1 MVKLPRLALFLGA
14 GLLVSSSAAAYT
26 PKTAAGGA
34 PVHWRESALTVV
46 ADPSLSALGPGA
58 VKTVTQAFA
67 AWNAVSGAYA
77 PVVTVVEGTADEIGY
92 HDGANRCTVRYLP
105 QGYAL
110 AGKALAITLSSM
122 DGGGQLLD
130 ADIVINGG
138 EDRPFALPSED
149 DDEGEGGNQGQHG
162 KGHGSYDLQ
171 SVLTHEVG
179 HFFGL
184 DENRDDPAVTMYF
197 ETGRDEVEKRDLAPD
212 DEAGLRYLY
221 PTAGGSG
228 PVCSTGAPGSAPR
241 GGGAA
246 LVLIGALLLRMRRGQ
261 RG

>member
-1 MVKLPRLALFLGA
+1 MLKLPRAALLLGA
-14 GLLVSSSAAAYT
+14 SLLVSSSAAAYT

-34 PVHWRESALTVV
+34 PVHWRESAITVV
-46 ADPSLSALGPGA
+46 ADPSLAALGPGA

-92 HDGANRCTVRYLP
+92 HDGVNRCTVRYLP
-105 QGYAL
+105 KGYAP
-110 AGKALAITLSSM
+110 AGKALAITLSSL
-122 DGGGQLLD
+122 DGAGQLLD

-138 EDRPFALPSED
+138 EERPFALPAEE
-149 DDEGEGGNQGQHG
+149 DDEGEGGSQGQHG
-162 KGHGSYDLQ
+162 KGHGTYDLQ

-184 DENRDDPAVTMYF
+184 DENREDPAVTMYF
-197 ETGRDEVEKRDLAPD
+197 ETGRDEVEKRDLEPD

-221 PTAGGSG
+221 PTASTSG
-228 PVCSTGAPGSAPR
+228 AMCSTGAPGSAPR
-241 GGGAA
+241 GGAAA
-246 LVLIGALLLRMRRGQ
+246 LLLAALLLRRRGQ
-261 RG
+261 RS